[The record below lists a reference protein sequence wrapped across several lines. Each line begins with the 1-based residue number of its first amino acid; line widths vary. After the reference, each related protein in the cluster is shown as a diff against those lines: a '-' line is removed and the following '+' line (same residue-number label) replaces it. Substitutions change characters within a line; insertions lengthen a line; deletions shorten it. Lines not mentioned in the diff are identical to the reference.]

1 MMNVIDIYTIQYCK
15 LYNIAMVTVVGIYTY
30 GYHGDGFTFIKYLS
44 PKNVQTL
51 GVGFRE
57 K

>member
-1 MMNVIDIYTIQYCK
+1 MNVIDIYTIQYCK